1 MKPSNRLVIVI
12 KVKTYFTVNALKVY
26 VNKCLSNYESLKTS
40 NETQVFT
47 VALYDETYT
56 DLSGH
61 IYSAPLVP
69 LASINMA

>member
-1 MKPSNRLVIVI
+1 MLP
-12 KVKTYFTVNALKVY
+12 
-26 VNKCLSNYESLKTS
+26 YESLKTS